1 MDLNVIKKISINTVC
16 KNWRMH

>member
-1 MDLNVIKKISINTVC
+1 MLLKKISINTVC